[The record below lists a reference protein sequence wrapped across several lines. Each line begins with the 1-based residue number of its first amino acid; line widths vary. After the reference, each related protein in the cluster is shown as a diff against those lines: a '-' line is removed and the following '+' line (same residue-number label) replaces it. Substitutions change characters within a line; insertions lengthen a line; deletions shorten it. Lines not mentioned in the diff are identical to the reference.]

1 MAPNKGNTIII
12 HKLCASIL
20 AYCVR
25 FPNQKL
31 LSTYRF
37 YYLKLIHF
45 QEMDVSQI
53 RKKGGTSCNLSPYF
67 NCLREK
73 DTLMENNFS
82 QLALRKHNLK
92 FTINQA
98 MVVQNLERGIQP
110 NNLLSYQL
118 MVQLTAGARPTI
130 ELTDYYIDV
139 KGLQKRNELTCAS

>member
-31 LSTYRF
+31 LSSYRF
-37 YYLKLIHF
+37 YYLRLIHF

-67 NCLREK
+67 NCSREK
-73 DTLMENNFS
+73 DTLMENYFS
-82 QLALRKHNLK
+82 WLALRKHNLK
-92 FTINQA
+92 IHY
-98 MVVQNLERGIQP
+98 QP
-110 NNLLSYQL
+110 GYGCSKAGRWYSTDKYHQNLLSYL
-118 MVQLTAGARPTI
+118 LSVQRFIQCMAELTAGARPTI
-130 ELTDYYIDV
+130 EL
-139 KGLQKRNELTCAS
+139 LQ